1 MSGYTTSEVSELL
14 GLTATQIRHFVRR
27 SLVVPARGENGEYR
41 FDFQDVVMLRTVKN
55 LMESRV
61 SSRRAVR
68 ALLNVRAGLNQGKT
82 LAGVRV
88 FADGSTVLVRED
100 NQLWEAETGQISF
113 VFEDAAPAL
122 KVARIGN
129 GKAGGPDATLGRA
142 KIVDAPSFGSDQGFA
157 SGSHRDTRLDDP
169 GNEFDCIVAREVD
182 SLDSDEW
189 YNLGLDLED
198 ANSPRAADAYT
209 KSLELNPHNA
219 DAHVNLG
226 RLLQLRG
233 DLKRAKQHY
242 ERALDLSPSH
252 ELALYN
258 LGTVFDE
265 QNELDMAADYYRR
278 APRVPDSHYNLSRI
292 SELRGDELS
301 ARRYMRSYRRILEA
315 D

>member
-1 MSGYTTSEVSELL
+1 
-14 GLTATQIRHFVRR
+14 
-27 SLVVPARGENGEYR
+27 
-41 FDFQDVVMLRTVKN
+41 
-55 LMESRV
+55 
-61 SSRRAVR
+61 
-68 ALLNVRAGLNQGKT
+68 
-82 LAGVRV
+82 
-88 FADGSTVLVRED
+88 
-100 NQLWEAETGQISF
+100 
-113 VFEDAAPAL
+113 
-122 KVARIGN
+122 VARTETH
-129 GKAGGPDATLGRA
+129 A
-142 KIVDAPSFGSDQGFA
+142 
-157 SGSHRDTRLDDP
+157 
-169 GNEFDCIVAREVD
+169 CIVAREVD

>member
-14 GLTATQIRHFVRR
+14 GLSATQIRQFVRR
-27 SLVVPARGENGEYR
+27 SLVVPVRGENGEYR
-41 FDFQDVVMLRTVKN
+41 FDFQDVVMLRTVKS

-68 ALLNVRAGLNQGKT
+68 ALLSVRAGLNQGKS
-82 LAGVRV
+82 LAAVRV
-88 FADGSTVLVRED
+88 FANGNTVLVRED
-100 NQLWEAETGQISF
+100 NQLWEAETGQTSF

-129 GKAGGPDATLGRA
+129 HKRGGPDGFIGQAA
-142 KIVDAPSFGSDQGFA
+142 IVDYVAGFGGGQS
-157 SGSHRDTRLDDP
+157 SGDDSAADLDL
-169 GNEFDCIVAREVD
+169 IVAREVD

-198 ANSPRAADAYT
+198 ANSPRAVDAYA
-209 KSLELNPHNA
+209 KALELNPHNA

-226 RLLQLRG
+226 RLLQLRS
-233 DLKRAKQHY
+233 DLKRAKHHY
-242 ERALDLSPSH
+242 ERALDLSPTH

-265 QNELDMAADYYRR
+265 QNELEAAAEYYRR

-301 ARRYMRSYRRILEA
+301 ARRHMRSYKKILDA